1 MTVNISPQVED
12 SIRRQAPQPRRLL
25 RAALRA
31 LEREKGDIKGLEHGL
46 AGYYRLRVRS
56 YRILFAYRIPPRGG
70 PAQIDCIYCER
81 RSIVYDLFTRLAST
95 IKS

>member
-12 SIRRQAPQPRRLL
+12 FIRRQAPQPRRFL

-31 LEREKGDIKGLEHGL
+31 LEREKGDIKALEHGL

-56 YRILFAYRIPPRGG
+56 YRIPPRGG